1 MSDSLKVDIK
11 EFELPETVFS
21 RDIEDRVF
29 QAVALHCLGKI
40 HGVALIEGNFIDA
53 ILGREN
59 VERVK
64 GIQIE
69 QDNKTHSIKIKIAV
83 NVCYGVSIPEKAE
96 EIQKKV
102 IEEVTRYTGL
112 HVATIHLIFKNVIPG
127 DASKSM
133 SQQSSFVSG
142 APVTMGEGL
151 SDADYED
158 EF

>member
-1 MSDSLKVDIK
+1 M
-11 EFELPETVFS
+11 
-21 RDIEDRVF
+21 
-29 QAVALHCLGKI
+29 
-40 HGVALIEGNFIDA
+40 
-53 ILGREN
+53 GREN

-142 APVTMGEGL
+142 APVTMEDGL